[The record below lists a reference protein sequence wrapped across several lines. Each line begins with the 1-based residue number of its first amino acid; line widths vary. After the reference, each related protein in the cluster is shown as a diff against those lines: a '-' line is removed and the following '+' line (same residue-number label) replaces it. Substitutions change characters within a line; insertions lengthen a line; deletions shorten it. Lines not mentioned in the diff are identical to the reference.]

1 MSDRVE
7 IGDAVLLLGDALEIL
22 PTLPLADVVVTDPPY
37 GETRHR
43 WDSRVEG
50 WHRLVRAPALW
61 CFGSLRFFLGYRFDG
76 WQFGQEIVWEKHN
89 GTNPLNDRFRRVH
102 ELVVM
107 FYQGRWRQLHRKTPV
122 TLDATSRTVRRKRK
136 PHQWGEIG
144 EHRYTS
150 IDGGPRLM
158 RSVIRARSCHGV
170 GIHPT
175 QKPLGVLRP
184 IVAYSAPVGGLV
196 VDPFMGSGST
206 VVAALEQ
213 GRRAIGIESDPDCFE
228 AACRWIRESLG
239 QRPLFA
245 REAGA

>member
-1 MSDRVE
+1 MSERVE
-7 IGDAVLLLGDALEIL
+7 IGDAVLLRGDALEIL
-22 PTLPLADVVVTDPPY
+22 PTLPRADVVVTDPPY

-43 WDSRVEG
+43 WDRRVEG

-76 WQFGQEIVWEKHN
+76 WCFGQEIVWEKHN

-107 FYQGRWRQLHRKTPV
+107 FYRGRWTELHREVP
-122 TLDATSRTVRRKRK
+122 TLDATRRTVRRKKR
-136 PHQWGEIG
+136 PAQWDVIG
-144 EHRYTS
+144 EHTFTS
-150 IDGGPRLM
+150 IDGGPRLQ

-184 IVAYSAPVGGLV
+184 IVSYSAPRGGLV
-196 VDPFMGSGST
+196 VDPFMGSGAT
-206 VVAALEQ
+206 VVAALET
-213 GRRAIGIESDPDCFE
+213 GRRAIGIEADRECFE
-228 AACRWIRESLG
+228 AACRWIEESRR

-245 REAGA
+245 QEPGA